1 VIDMAGGAVKKL
13 WLLGLA
19 VALIGCVDSTKIS
32 ALSAELSQLEVSLRS
47 QQISLKT
54 AEERLAAV
62 SNQIAQIAE
71 RKAALSRKVAQVEA
85 ESPTISSCIQQD
97 LAAKGLMTAFI
108 SENKN
113 ESTAGWIVGGFC
125 LLAQGHADYAKV
137 SDSLKSAAQE
147 ESSIE
152 TERVQFE
159 SMMKAAEQDVQ
170 RIRSDIEIA
179 NLDAKLVIV
188 ASQIDCEKRL
198 RCRLGMD

>member
-1 VIDMAGGAVKKL
+1 MAGGAVKEL
-13 WLLGLA
+13 WLLVLA
-19 VALIGCVDSTKIS
+19 VVLSGCVDSAKIS
-32 ALSAELSQLEVSLRS
+32 ALSAERSRLEVSLRS
-47 QQISLKT
+47 QQINLRT
-54 AEERLAAV
+54 AEERLASV

-71 RKAALSRKVAQVEA
+71 RKAALSRKVAQIEA

-113 ESTAGWIVGGFC
+113 ESTASGIVGGVC
-125 LLAQGHADYAKV
+125 MLALLHADYAKV
-137 SDSLKSAAQE
+137 SDNLKSAAQE

-159 SMMKAAEQDVQ
+159 SLMKSAEQDVQ

-179 NLDAKLVIV
+179 NLDAKLAIV
-188 ASQIDCEKRL
+188 ASQIDCENRL